1 MKDRLLT
8 TIDFLKS
15 RGVTYADIRYVRTT
29 TENIKLTNETVDTL
43 SRDLDQGFGIRVLA
57 DGAWG
62 FASSAICTL
71 GEMRKVAGRALAIAK
86 ASALVKTHDVTLAPL
101 VPATGRFETPV
112 TLDPFKVPLSKKLEL
127 LSFVNR
133 VLRRDR
139 KIQVAEASMD
149 FFRTEKIFAS
159 TEGAL
164 IEQVL
169 TESGAGYT
177 ATAVDSGEVQRRSYP
192 NSHRGD
198 YGTGGYELIERMN
211 LKDEAERVREE
222 AVALLTAPVCPSGS
236 RDIVIGASQMALQVH
251 ESCGHPAE
259 LDRVLGTEV
268 SLAGGSFLT
277 VDQLGKL
284 RYGSRLVNIVAD
296 ATTPEGLGTFG
307 YDDEGVPAQRTDLVR
322 EGVFVGYLT
331 SRETAPVI
339 DRTSNG
345 TMRADRWNRIPL
357 IRMTNINL
365 EPGSVSFDDLLA
377 DSDGALFL
385 DTNNSW
391 SIDDRR
397 LNFQFGVEAAW
408 EIKGGRKG
416 QLYKNA
422 LYTGITPEF
431 WNACDAICNRDH
443 WHVWGV
449 PNCGKGQPM
458 QVARVAHGAAPARFR
473 QITVGVSR

>member
-8 TIDFLKS
+8 TRDYLKS
-15 RGVTYADIRYVRTT
+15 KGATYADIRYVRTT
-29 TENIKLTNETVDTL
+29 TESVKVSNETVDTL
-43 SRDLDQGFGIRVLA
+43 ARDLDQGFGVRVLA

-71 GEMRKVAGRALAIAK
+71 GEMRKVAARALAIAH
-86 ASALVKTHDVTLAPL
+86 ASALTKVRDVSLGP
-101 VPATGRFETPV
+101 VEPVVGRYETPV
-112 TLDPFKVPLSKKLEL
+112 AIDPFKVSLSQKINL
-127 LSFVNR
+127 LSSVNCI
-133 VLRRDR
+133 LRKSP
-139 KIQVAEASMD
+139 KIKVAEASMD
-149 FFRTEKIFAS
+149 FYRTEKIFVS
-159 TEGAL
+159 TEGAI

-177 ATAVDSGEVQRRSYP
+177 ATAVDAGEVQRRSYP

-211 LKDEAERVREE
+211 LKDHAERVREE
-222 AVALLTAPVCPSGS
+222 AVALLTAPVCPAGP
-236 RDIVIGASQMALQVH
+236 RDIIIGASQLALQVH
-251 ESCGHPAE
+251 ESCGHPTE

-268 SLAGGSFLT
+268 SLAGASFLT
-277 VDQLGKL
+277 LDQLGKL
-284 RYGSRLVNIVAD
+284 QYGSKIVNIVAD
-296 ATTPEGLGTFG
+296 ATTPGGLGTFG
-307 YDDEGVPAQRTDLVR
+307 YDDEGVPAQRADLVR
-322 EGVFVGYLT
+322 EGLFVGYLT

-339 DRTSNG
+339 GRTPNG
-345 TMRADRWNRIPL
+345 TMRADRWNRVPL

-365 EPGSVSFDDLLA
+365 EPGDVSLDDLLV
-377 DSDGALFL
+377 DSEGALFL
-385 DTNNSW
+385 DTNTSW

-408 EIKGGRKG
+408 EIKSGRKG

-422 LYTGITPEF
+422 LYTGITPQF
-431 WNACDAICNRDH
+431 WNSCDAICHRDH

-458 QVARVAHGAAPARFR
+458 QTARVAHGAAPARFR
-473 QITVGVSR
+473 NVTVGVSR